1 MTFAVITGTRPEII
15 KMFPL
20 MRLFD
25 LRNIDYKF
33 IHTGQHHDYE
43 MFLKFIKDFKIREP
57 DYSIKLENPGTAAV
71 AVVAGEGE
79 GAGGTAATRGGPV
92 QQFAE
97 VMTKTGDI
105 LRQIK
110 PSSVLVVGDT
120 NSVAAS
126 ALTATQLKIP
136 TIHLEAGL
144 RSYDWRMPEEYNRRM
159 VDHIS
164 DVLFSPTTISAS
176 NLAHEQ
182 VHGTVHVV
190 GNTVIDAVR
199 ICMQLE
205 TKITTKDYYIDDDNN
220 FNLMDNNYHSS
231 SLSSLS
237 DFVLLTLHRQENV
250 DNRDYLKSI
259 LTALSASRLNCICP
273 MHPRTIK
280 RIHEFGLENLIPS
293 KVIAPVG
300 YFEFLRLLKMCK
312 FVITDSGG
320 VQEEITSPYI
330 NKHALVLRNST
341 ERPESILSGHA
352 MLCKVDYHDILE
364 SIKRISVLEP
374 PKNICPFG
382 DGNSANK
389 IIEILEEQPVVPL
402 RSKAYR

>member
-1 MTFAVITGTRPEII
+1 LTFAVITGTRPEII

-25 LRNIDYKF
+25 LRDIDYEF

-57 DYSIKLENPGTAAV
+57 DHSIKLENPGTAAV
-71 AVVAGEGE
+71 AVGAGEGEGE
-79 GAGGTAATRGGPV
+79 GAGGTATTRGGPV

-205 TKITTKDYYIDDDNN
+205 TKITTKDYYIDNN
-220 FNLMDNNYHSS
+220 NDIIIVIFLLLHYH
-231 SLSSLS
+231 
-237 DFVLLTLHRQENV
+237 LHH
-250 DNRDYLKSI
+250 YLI
-259 LTALSASRLNCICP
+259 L
-273 MHPRTIK
+273 
-280 RIHEFGLENLIPS
+280 F
-293 KVIAPVG
+293 
-300 YFEFLRLLKMCK
+300 F
-312 FVITDSGG
+312 
-320 VQEEITSPYI
+320 
-330 NKHALVLRNST
+330 
-341 ERPESILSGHA
+341 
-352 MLCKVDYHDILE
+352 
-364 SIKRISVLEP
+364 
-374 PKNICPFG
+374 
-382 DGNSANK
+382 
-389 IIEILEEQPVVPL
+389 
-402 RSKAYR
+402 

>member
-1 MTFAVITGTRPEII
+1 LTFAVITGTRPEII

-25 LRNIDYKF
+25 LRNIDYEF

-57 DYSIKLENPGTAAV
+57 DHSIKLENPGTAAV
-71 AVVAGEGE
+71 VGE
-79 GAGGTAATRGGPV
+79 GAGPTRGGGGPV

-176 NLAHEQ
+176 NLVHEQ
-182 VHGTVHVV
+182 VHGTVYVV
-190 GNTVIDAVR
+190 GNTVIDTVR

-205 TKITTKDYYIDDDNN
+205 TKITTKDYYIDNNNNINLKDN
-220 FNLMDNNYHSS
+220 DYSSSSSSSS
-231 SLSSLS
+231 SLSSS

-352 MLCKVDYHDILE
+352 MLCKVDHHDILE
-364 SIKRISVLEP
+364 SIKRINVLKP

-382 DGNSANK
+382 NGNSANK

-402 RSKAYR
+402 RSKTYS

>member
-15 KMFPL
+15 KMYPV
-20 MRLFD
+20 MRLFE
-25 LRNIDYKF
+25 LNRIDYEF

-57 DYSIKLENPGTAAV
+57 DHSIELAAPS
-71 AVVAGEGE
+71 GS
-79 GAGGTAATRGGPV
+79 V

-97 VMTKTGDI
+97 MMTKIDDI
-105 LRQIK
+105 LQQLK

-126 ALTATQLKIP
+126 ALTATKLRIP

-164 DVLFSPTTISAS
+164 DMLFSPTTISAN
-176 NLAHEQ
+176 NLTNEQ
-182 VHGTVHVV
+182 VRGTVHVV
-190 GNTVIDAVR
+190 GNTVMDAVKL
-199 ICMQLE
+199 CMQSA
-205 TKITTKDYYIDDDNN
+205 TDYMNYDDYSNRGNFLDYVKPKSNN
-220 FNLMDNNYHSS
+220 KSS
-231 SLSSLS
+231 S
-237 DFVLLTLHRQENV
+237 DFALLTLHRQENV
-250 DNRDYLKSI
+250 DNRDFLKCI

-273 MHPRTIK
+273 MHPRTVK

-293 KVIAPVG
+293 EVIAPVG
-300 YFEFLRLLKMCK
+300 YFDFLRLLKMCK

-330 NKHALVLRNST
+330 NKHALVIRNST

-352 MLCKVDYHDILE
+352 MLCQLDYHHILE
-364 SIKRISVLEP
+364 SIKRVSIMES
-374 PKNICPFG
+374 PKNVCPYG
-382 DGNSANK
+382 DGNSAEK
-389 IIEILEEQPVVPL
+389 MIEILVNQPIVPL
-402 RSKAYR
+402 NAKKSPPVFNHFS